1 MRALLVLL
9 LALPLFAGLKHLSL
23 KQALALLEENNLEI
37 KAAKYEEAMKYY
49 DHMAV
54 KAKSFGSLDFTF
66 MALRSNDAGNVFG
79 FKIQSREASFA
90 DFGFSDFLGAIGQAA
105 QMSQGDFERF
115 TQSLGK
121 QGGTILAIEPKDL
134 NYPKARNHFV
144 YKFTYKLPLYTGGML
159 SSYRAITKKMY
170 EMSQLDT
177 KKLLALK
184 RFEVKKTFYNIAL
197 VNSFIANLYKIRKNV
212 VMLKKVIKEM
222 KKEGYALLTDLME
235 VDSKLAEVDAMLDE
249 AKLNKQ
255 LAYYYLSFLLNSKV
269 DSIIAPRHM
278 PKIPVA
284 TKEIIEA
291 KSLDIAKAKLGLSIS
306 KDAVELAKAKFKPTI
321 GAFAEYG
328 FADNKI
334 KPEHISKRDFYT
346 VGVQLKWNL
355 FNGGGDKAAYEKA
368 KSKYLQVATQVELA
382 KKGIWLKVQKLKAQ
396 IKSLQARVRSYTKQY
411 RTAHRIYLTYKEKY
425 KEGLVS
431 ITELLIKQSNEIQ
444 ILMQLLKIKNERN
457 EKILKLQE
465 VLNS

>member
-1 MRALLVLL
+1 MRALFVVL
-9 LALPLFAGLKHLSL
+9 LALPLFAGLKHLQL
-23 KQALALLEENNLEI
+23 QEALALLEKNNLEI

-49 DHMAV
+49 DHVAV

-79 FKIQSREASFA
+79 FKMQSREASFA
-90 DFGFSDFLGAIGQAA
+90 DFGFDEFLAPMGQVLENMNAYP
-105 QMSQGDFERF
+105 GHLPKGF
-115 TQSLGK
+115 TKGMGS
-121 QGGTILAIEPKDL
+121 ILNIQPKKL
-134 NYPKARNHFV
+134 NYPKARNHFA

-184 RFEVKKTFYNIAL
+184 KFELKKTFYNIAL
-197 VNSFIANLYKIRKNV
+197 VNNFIANLYKIRRNVATLKN
-212 VMLKKVIKEM
+212 VIKEM
-222 KKEGYALLTDLME
+222 KKEGYALETDIME
-235 VDSKLAEVDAMLDE
+235 VDAKLAEVDAMLDE

-255 LAYYYLSFLLNSKV
+255 LAYYYLSFLLNTKV
-269 DSIIAPRHM
+269 DSIIPPRHM
-278 PKIPVA
+278 PKIPTA

-306 KDAVELAKAKFKPTI
+306 KDAVELAKAKFKPTV

-328 FADNKI
+328 FADKKI
-334 KPEHISKRDFYT
+334 FPHQLKERDFYT

-396 IKSLQARVRSYTKQY
+396 IKSLQARVRSYEKQY
-411 RTAHRIYLTYKEKY
+411 KVAHRIYLTYRAKY

-431 ITELLIKQSNEIQ
+431 ITDLLIKQSNEVQ
-444 ILMQLLKIKNERN
+444 VLMQLLKIKNERN